1 MFKKSKIIVGA
12 ALLAVSVLS
21 FTLPQQAEAIN
32 LGSIAGKAV
41 GAAKEQQEIPT
52 PVAGNNDVSVSFIAE
67 ENSAQTRAFFD
78 ASATTEV

>member
-1 MFKKSKIIVGA
+1 MQHNNPFFIMKKILYSLT
-12 ALLAVSVLS
+12 ALLALAS
-21 FTLPQQAEAIN
+21 F
-32 LGSIAGKAV
+32 
-41 GAAKEQQEIPT
+41 AKEQQEIPT